1 MYPKNMFDLVIT
13 HDKEE
18 KDKIMKPTEAFQL
31 QNGST
36 YTYINS
42 FSKDFYLYPKDYYFG
57 DDKVLVLNQRASFQS
72 TSSSSITRESLPKLS
87 LLICCLMFKW
97 TFPSKRSIRS
107 SKSCTF

>member
-1 MYPKNMFDLVIT
+1 MFDLVIT

-57 DDKVLVLNQRASFQS
+57 DDSRMCAGWDAAIDAG
-72 TSSSSITRESLPKLS
+72 T
-87 LLICCLMFKW
+87 
-97 TFPSKRSIRS
+97 IRRD
-107 SKSCTF
+107 